1 MDEHRNWS
9 SRESGGSGGSSNRM
23 PGDKPPG
30 SRWIKRAVVIA
41 GFVVL
46 VIVCA
51 VLLTKGI
58 DWFQAHSTSTTE
70 LAQATEVEVT
80 IEQGMTAVDI
90 GGLLEE
96 AGVIGSSAEFVD
108 TVKERGTEST
118 LLPGTYT
125 FQKGLELLEVVDML
139 EHGIGSARF
148 KVMVPEGLAIS
159 QTAAR
164 LDEQGDI
171 GGAQYIALTQQPA
184 EFALPQVGGTDV
196 TGITTLEGL
205 LFPDTYYFFYGD
217 GPTQLIGAQLAAFAT
232 KTADLPWA
240 NASALGVTP
249 YQIVIIASLIE
260 KECSVP
266 EERAIIARVIY
277 NRLAQGMNLGI
288 DATVRYAVNKWTGD
302 LTDED
307 LAVDSPY
314 NTRKV
319 TGIPPTP
326 IASPGVDALRAA
338 LEPAQGDWLY
348 YVLKDTTGNHFFT
361 SSYEDFLQA
370 KENQPQQ

>member
-1 MDEHRNWS
+1 MDEYGNWS
-9 SRESGGSGGSSNRM
+9 SRESGGSGGSGNRM
-23 PGDKPPG
+23 PGDRPPG
-30 SRWIKRAVVIA
+30 SRGIRRVVVIA
-41 GFVVL
+41 GFLIL

-58 DWFQAHSTSTTE
+58 DWFQAHSPTTTE
-70 LAQATEVEVT
+70 LAQAAEVEVA

-96 AGVIGSSAEFVD
+96 AGVIESSAEFVD

-217 GPTQLIGAQLAAFAT
+217 GPTQLIGAQLAAFTT

-361 SSYEDFLQA
+361 SSYEEFLQA